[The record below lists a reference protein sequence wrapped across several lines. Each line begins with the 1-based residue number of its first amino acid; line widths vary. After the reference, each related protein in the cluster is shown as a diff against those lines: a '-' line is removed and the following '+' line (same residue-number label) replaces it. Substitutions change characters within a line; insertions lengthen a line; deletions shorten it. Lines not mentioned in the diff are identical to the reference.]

1 MASSDRYHP
10 RPGGQSIKEVF
21 SCFVFF
27 SVALLE
33 SWGLGKIVSSCGIS
47 RKSPRPLHP
56 PSPSLPFFLAIA
68 ATSNS
73 FLFPLQRLLTFLT
86 FVFVSPF
93 PPRTPVSLRRP
104 WSTNCWLLF
113 QRQAAAAAAEDGS
126 KKGSE
131 NRTNSPFGGEEK
143 EESREEQR
151 KKEPLFLFPKSK
163 SGRYR
168 NSSATFLAP

>member
-56 PSPSLPFFLAIA
+56 PPPSLPFFLAIA

-73 FLFPLQRLLTFLT
+73 FLSPSRDC
-86 FVFVSPF
+86 SPF
-93 PPRTPVSLRRP
+93 LHLFLSPPSLPVPPSPSAGLGQQIAGFSSPAKPPPRRTAVRKEANIEPTPPS
-104 WSTNCWLLF
+104 
-113 QRQAAAAAAEDGS
+113 
-126 KKGSE
+126 
-131 NRTNSPFGGEEK
+131 EEK
-143 EESREEQR
+143 R
-151 KKEPLFLFPKSK
+151 KRCAE
-163 SGRYR
+163 
-168 NSSATFLAP
+168 